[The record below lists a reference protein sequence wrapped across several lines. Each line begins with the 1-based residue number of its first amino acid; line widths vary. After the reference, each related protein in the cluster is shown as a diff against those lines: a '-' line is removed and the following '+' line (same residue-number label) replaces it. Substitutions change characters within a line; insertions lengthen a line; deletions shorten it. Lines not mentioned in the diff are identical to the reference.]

1 MTKVTTFSLDR
12 VTAHIVEKWP
22 NYKPKRHIGK
32 SAHVCRAIRMYN
44 ARDGSLESEMVSS
57 MEREVTRLRAENEEL
72 RAQVGGRSIIQRIV
86 ERLNRLLGR
95 KQVGR

>member
-1 MTKVTTFSLDR
+1 MTKVMTISLDR
-12 VTAHIVEKWP
+12 VAEHIVEKWP

-32 SAHVCRAIRMYN
+32 SAHVCRAIRMYH
-44 ARDGSLESEMVSS
+44 ARDGALDSEMVRSI
-57 MEREVTRLRAENEEL
+57 EREVKRLRAENEEL

-95 KQVGR
+95 KQAGR

>member
-22 NYKPKRHIGK
+22 NYKPRRHIGK

>member
-1 MTKVTTFSLDR
+1 MTKVTTFSLDP

-32 SAHVCRAIRMYN
+32 SAHVCRAIRMYH
-44 ARDGSLESEMVSS
+44 ARDGSLESEMVRSL
-57 MEREVTRLRAENEEL
+57 EREVQRLRAENEEL
-72 RAQVGGRSIIQRIV
+72 RSQVGGRSIIQRIV

>member
-1 MTKVTTFSLDR
+1 
-12 VTAHIVEKWP
+12 
-22 NYKPKRHIGK
+22 
-32 SAHVCRAIRMYN
+32 MYH
-44 ARDGSLESEMVSS
+44 ARDGALDSEMVRSI
-57 MEREVTRLRAENEEL
+57 EREVKRLRAENEEL

>member
-22 NYKPKRHIGK
+22 VYKPKRHIGK
-32 SAHVCRAIRMYN
+32 SAHICRAIRMYN
-44 ARDGSLESEMVSS
+44 ARDGALESEMMRSL
-57 MEREVTRLRAENEEL
+57 EAEVTRLRAENEEL
-72 RAQVGGRSIIQRIV
+72 RSQVGGRSIIQRIV

-95 KQVGR
+95 KQAER

>member
-1 MTKVTTFSLDR
+1 MTKVTTFSLDQ

-44 ARDGSLESEMVSS
+44 ARDGALDSEMVKS
-57 MEREVTRLRAENEEL
+57 MERELARLRAENEEL
-72 RAQVGGRSIIQRIV
+72 RAQVGGRSIIHRIV

-95 KQVGR
+95 KQAGR

>member
-32 SAHVCRAIRMYN
+32 SAHVCRAIRMYH
-44 ARDGSLESEMVSS
+44 ARDGALDSEMVRSI
-57 MEREVTRLRAENEEL
+57 EREVTRLRAENEEL
-72 RAQVGGRSIIQRIV
+72 RAQVGGRSIIQRILA
-86 ERLNRLLGR
+86 RLNRLLGR
-95 KQVGR
+95 KQAGR